1 MKIVKSGGGNC
12 ILTQEIEVNNFES
25 DLFNFSVK
33 YRGTGCRMLL
43 QKINLD
49 NSTTNLYEL
58 SDTNETNDF
67 KEFKVVFNSW
77 KSPDSNKVVL
87 KLYCTGD
94 TLDLK
99 DLSLINLF

>member
-1 MKIVKSGGGNC
+1 M
-12 ILTQEIEVNNFES
+12 
-25 DLFNFSVK
+25 LF
-33 YRGTGCRMLL
+33 

-49 NSTTNLYEL
+49 STITNLYDL
-58 SDTNETNDF
+58 TDTNTTDDF

-87 KLYCTGD
+87 KLICTGD